1 MGCML
6 AEMQIREE
14 IIGSKERR
22 INQSDLSWWFLV
34 DVLLFSFVHSCF
46 GSVC

>member
-1 MGCML
+1 ML
-6 AEMQIREE
+6 AEIQLREE
-14 IIGSKERR
+14 IIASKERC

-34 DVLLFSFVHSCF
+34 DVLLFGFVHSCF